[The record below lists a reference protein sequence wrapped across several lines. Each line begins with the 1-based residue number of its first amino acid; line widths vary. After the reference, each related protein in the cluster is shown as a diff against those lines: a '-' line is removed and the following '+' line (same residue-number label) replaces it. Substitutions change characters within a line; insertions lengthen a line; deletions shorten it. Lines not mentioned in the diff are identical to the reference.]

1 MKGSKV
7 ITLALNESGSHLG
20 MEKGCFVIRDRE
32 GKEDRYPLFE
42 KEIGE
47 VILKSGNSVSTGAL
61 ASLGFWDIDVMITTN
76 KGRPVA
82 ILKGLDDD
90 SHVETRLA
98 QYEAV
103 KSVKGVEIAK
113 QIVRSKIEGRNLL
126 LKKYALTPH
135 DMQIERLSFESLE
148 QARRKLTT
156 IEGHHDEHYYFP
168 QIFHLLPESIRP
180 SNRRTFKAYDGINNL
195 FNLGYEVLSWK
206 VHRALIR
213 AKLEPYLGFVHSM
226 EFGKPSLVCDFIELY
241 RYLIDDF
248 VIRYCQKVA
257 KKDFITKD
265 ETQSRNKRGKREY
278 LNDLK
283 TRDFLDQ
290 LNAFF
295 ESYVEIPR
303 IKHGER
309 QTIET
314 LINEEALLFAKYLR
328 EEVPA
333 WSPRIASLF
342 GLNTTYENVEAVKIE
357 GNSP

>member
-1 MKGSKV
+1 MMKGSKV
-7 ITLALNESGSHLG
+7 ITLTLNESGSYLG
-20 MEKGCFVIRDRE
+20 MEKGCFVVRDRE
-32 GKEDRYPLFE
+32 GSEKKYPLFE

-61 ASLGFWDIDVMITTN
+61 ASLGFWDIDVMVTTQR
-76 KGRPVA
+76 GRPVA

-103 KSVKGVEIAK
+103 KSAKGVEISK
-113 QIVRSKIEGRNLL
+113 QLIASKIEGRNQL
-126 LKKYALTPH
+126 LKKYGLKPYQVRI
-135 DMQIERLSFESLE
+135 DDRERRELIS
-148 QARRKLTT
+148 
-156 IEGHHDEHYYFP
+156 IEGKFDEHYFRE
-168 QIFHLLPESIRP
+168 IFGLLPETMRP
-180 SNRRTFKAYDGINNL
+180 DWRKTFKAYDGVNNL
-195 FNLGYEVLSWK
+195 FNLGYEILSWK

-213 AKLEPYLGFVHSM
+213 AKLEPYLGFIHSVQ
-226 EFGKPSLVCDFIELY
+226 FGKPSLVCDFIEIY
-241 RYLIDDF
+241 RYLVDDF
-248 VIRYCQKVA
+248 VIQYCRNIA

-283 TRDFLDQ
+283 TKDFMDQ

-295 ESYVEIPR
+295 ESFVEIPR

-309 QTIET
+309 QTVET

-328 EEVPA
+328 NEILT
-333 WSPRIASLF
+333 WSPR
-342 GLNTTYENVEAVKIE
+342 AVPLII
-357 GNSP
+357 